1 MNKAEKADIAFDLY
15 QEILDT
21 IPEETLRVFKLGH
34 LFKLIRDEKHY
45 DHLDSECD
53 NFKQFCADP
62 KIGYAYST
70 ICSYIKIWEVYIEEL
85 CLSMDILRHIRYK
98 RLQLILPHV
107 SKNPDEWLSRA
118 KEWSYKDLI
127 NETRRLKG
135 RAPMKKEGVAI
146 PSALPNDYLSYVS
159 GHGCILHPNRKSLGA
174 HFPKTRGAGAPLD
187 HVIPLCEECE
197 LEQHRGVV
205 SFFEKYR
212 NQICQFYYATIFKL
226 YEEVNNEKK
235 KCN

>member
-1 MNKAEKADIAFDLY
+1 MNKTEKADIAFDLY
-15 QEILDT
+15 REILDT

-85 CLSMDILRHIRYK
+85 CLSMDTLQHIRYK
-98 RLQLILPHV
+98 RLQLVLPHV
-107 SKNPDEWLSRA
+107 SKDPDKWVARA
-118 KEWSYKDLI
+118 EHWSYKDLI
-127 NETRRLKG
+127 NETRRLSK
-135 RAPMKKEGVAI
+135 RPPMKKEEAV
-146 PSALPNDYLSYVS
+146 SAPFLSKSYIQYVKA
-159 GHGCILHPNRKSLGA
+159 HGCILHSRRKSLGA
-174 HFPKTRGAGAPLD
+174 HFPKTRGAGALLW
-187 HVIPLCEECE
+187 HVIPLCEQCE

-212 NQICQFYYATIFKL
+212 NQICGFYYATIEKL
-226 YEEVNNEKK
+226 YEELKR
-235 KCN
+235 